1 MAYRNLNRGFKLIW
15 PQLNSFCSYTG
26 LFLVQKIQIRYL
38 STLLISKNQMKSNR
52 RNFFK
57 LSGLAGIS
65 LVGANILPICVSAT
79 EKNAVSNLDQ
89 IREQAIKQRNQK
101 FNMSG
106 YAAPKIET
114 VRVGFIGLGS
124 RGPGHVTNVSL
135 LEGVDIKALCDIVPE
150 KVDKVKK
157 SLAGSGF
164 SPEIYT
170 VEAEAWKKMCDRDDI
185 DLIYIATPWNMH
197 TPMAVYAME
206 HGKHV
211 CIEVPAATTLE
222 ECWQLVET
230 SEKTRKHCMMMENCC
245 YDFFELLT
253 LNMARQGFFGEIV
266 HCEGAYIHNLLGLN
280 FSKTDYWE
288 MWRLKENAGR
298 RGNLYPTHG
307 LGPVCQVMGINRGD
321 KMDFLVSVMSK
332 DFQMNETAKKLAATD
347 KFYKQFVDKPYRG
360 NMTTSTIS
368 TSLGRTI
375 MVQHDVT
382 SPNVYSRIHKI
393 SGTIGAA
400 LKYPLPGKISV
411 DDNWVSPEEY
421 KAIEEKYTP
430 EIIKKIG
437 EMAKQVGGH
446 GGMDFLMDWRTID
459 CLRNGL
465 ALDQDVYDAALWSS
479 IAPLSEW
486 SVANRSNSI
495 DVPDFT
501 GGSWKTNQPVDLLLV
516 KGGNTKVIKTIP
528 PGAHRKPVPEGVQN

>member
-1 MAYRNLNRGFKLIW
+1 
-15 PQLNSFCSYTG
+15 
-26 LFLVQKIQIRYL
+26 
-38 STLLISKNQMKSNR
+38 MKSSR
-52 RNFFK
+52 RNFLK
-57 LSGLAGIS
+57 LSSLAGVS
-65 LVGANILPICVSAT
+65 LVGANILQACVSITA
-79 EKNAVSNLDQ
+79 KNSVSNLDI
-89 IREQAIKQRNQK
+89 IREQAIKKRNQK
-101 FNMSG
+101 FNMCG
-106 YAAPKIET
+106 YTAPKLDT
-114 VRVGFIGLGS
+114 VRIGFIGLGN
-124 RGPGHVTNVSL
+124 RGPSHVSNVSL
-135 LEGVDIKALCDIVPE
+135 LEGVEIKALCDIVPE
-150 KVDKVKK
+150 KVSNTIKMIEN
-157 SLAGSGF
+157 SGF

-170 VEAEAWKKMCDRDDI
+170 GEAESWKKMCDRDDI
-185 DLIYIATPWNMH
+185 DLIYICTPWNMH
-197 TPMAVYAME
+197 TNMAVYAME

-211 CIEVPAATTLE
+211 CIEVPAATTLK

-230 SEKTRKHCMMMENCC
+230 SEETRKHCMMMENCC

-253 LNMARQGFFGEIV
+253 LNMARQGFFGEII
-266 HCEGAYIHNLLGLN
+266 HTEGAYIHNLLGHN
-280 FSKTDYWE
+280 FSKTGYWE
-288 MWRLKENAGR
+288 MWRLKENESR

-307 LGPVCQVMGINRGD
+307 LGPACQVMGINRGD
-321 KMDFLVSVMSK
+321 KMDYMVSLMSK
-332 DFQMNETAKKLAATD
+332 DFQMNETAKKMATTD
-347 KFYKQFVDKPYRG
+347 EFYKQFVDKPYRG
-360 NMTTSTIS
+360 NMTTSTIR

-375 MVQHDVT
+375 MIQHDVT

-393 SGTIGAA
+393 SGTKGAA

-411 DDNWVSPEEY
+411 ADEWVSTEEY

-437 EMAKQVGGH
+437 EIAKEVGGH

-501 GGSWKTNQPVDLLLV
+501 GGSWKTNQPVDLLLG
-516 KGGNTKVIKTIP
+516 KGGNTKVVHQSHK
-528 PGAHRKPVPEGVQN
+528 